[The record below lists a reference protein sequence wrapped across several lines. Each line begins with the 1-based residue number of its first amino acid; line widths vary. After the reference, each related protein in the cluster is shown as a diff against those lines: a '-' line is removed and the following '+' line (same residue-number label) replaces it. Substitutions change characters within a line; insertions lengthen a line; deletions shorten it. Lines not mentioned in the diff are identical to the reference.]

1 MDKPKRVKGEW
12 KRLTVQTAAFLLQ
25 NPKLNRFFLGTIE
38 QGKTKSVCVPG
49 LNCYSCPAAIG
60 ACPIGSL
67 QATLS
72 GGYKKI
78 AFPFYVLGFIML
90 FGLTLGRWICGWLCP
105 FGWVQD
111 LIYRIPFFKKLR
123 TFRFDRVL
131 RWLKYAV
138 LGILVIGLPLY
149 SALKGVLVPW
159 FCKLLCPAGTLLG
172 GIPLVIANEPLQGQ
186 IGFAFRW
193 KVGVAFAILLLSLL
207 ISRPFCRYLCPLGA
221 IYGLFNRIALVHLQY
236 DEPTCVH
243 CGVCETLCPMGIDPV
258 TQFNSIEC
266 IRCGRCARVCPTDAL
281 HVRFGFRK
289 GGESHKK
296 STKQPLQN

>member
-1 MDKPKRVKGEW
+1 MDKAKRVKGEW
-12 KRLTVQTAAFLLQ
+12 KRLTVQAAAFLLQ

-67 QATLS
+67 QASLS

-78 AFPFYVLGFIML
+78 AFPFYVLGFLLL

-111 LIYRIPFFKKLR
+111 LIYKIPFFKKLR
-123 TFRFDRVL
+123 TFPFDRYL
-131 RWLKYAV
+131 RYLKYAV
-138 LGILVIGLPLY
+138 LVVLVIGLPLY

-159 FCKLLCPAGTLLG
+159 FCKLLCPSGTLFG
-172 GIPLVIANEPLQGQ
+172 GIPLVLTNPNLQGQ
-186 IGFAFRW
+186 IGFAFWW
-193 KVGVAFAILLLSLL
+193 KIGVLLAILLLSLL

-221 IYGLFNRIALVHLQY
+221 IYGAFNRIALVHVDY
-236 DEPTCVH
+236 RSETCIT
-243 CGVCETLCPMGIDPV
+243 CGRCETVCPMGIDPIR
-258 TQFNSIEC
+258 QFNSAEC
-266 IRCGRCARVCPTDAL
+266 IRCGRCARTCPTESL
-281 HVRFGFRK
+281 KVRFGLRK
-289 GGESHKK
+289 KD
-296 STKQPLQN
+296 